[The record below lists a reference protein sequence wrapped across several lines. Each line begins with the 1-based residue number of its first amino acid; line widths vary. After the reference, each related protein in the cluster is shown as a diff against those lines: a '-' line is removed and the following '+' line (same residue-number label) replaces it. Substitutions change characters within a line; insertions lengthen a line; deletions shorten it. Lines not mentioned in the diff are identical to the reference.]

1 MGLHPNANIN
11 RIVRGRYLGQAWHTC
26 GECFQQQLTGNDR
39 GSREAR
45 ARTDARRVCCDAI
58 GGGVVVVQV
67 AGKQW

>member
-45 ARTDARRVCCDAI
+45 TDPRRVCCDAI